1 MSLSILNNISSLAAE
16 NQLNQT
22 SSALQKTLE
31 QLSSGSRINTGGDDA
46 AGLAIADGLEANIT
60 ALTQSGQNA
69 TDGLGVLQVAD
80 GALAQVT
87 TLLNRAVTIATE
99 AANGTVTS
107 QQSAALNAEF
117 TSIKAEIDR
126 IGSDTT
132 YNGNQVFSGNASN
145 VYLTDGTS
153 AGSSSIAIT
162 IGTLASSSIGF
173 SSGLTSVSLT
183 SDDLTSASNAQSALT
198 DIDNAIANVAAD
210 RGTLGAAEN
219 RLQSA
224 SNVISS
230 EVQNLTSAESSITSA
245 DMGQTVAQ
253 MSQYSILEQ
262 TGIAA
267 LQQSNAM
274 EQNVLKLLQ

>member
-1 MSLSILNNISSLAAE
+1 MSLSILNNVSSLAAE

-46 AGLAIADGLEANIT
+46 AGLAIANGLQANIT

-107 QQSAALNAEF
+107 QQSSALDAEF

-132 YNGNQVFSGNASN
+132 YNGSQVFSGNASN

-153 AGSSSIAIT
+153 GGSSSIAIT
-162 IGTLASSSIGF
+162 IGSLASSSIGF
-173 SSGLTSVSLT
+173 SSGLTSVSLS

-210 RGTLGAAEN
+210 RGTIGAAEN

-224 SNVISS
+224 SNVINSQ
-230 EVQNLTSAESSITSA
+230 VQNLTSAESSITSA